1 LHTEQ
6 VGPLAE
12 YRRKRNADLTSEP
25 MPQADAAGSGG
36 SSFVVQEHHA
46 RALHWDFRLE
56 RDGVLVSWAVPKGL
70 PPDPKVNHLAVQ
82 TEDHPL
88 EYASFEGKIP
98 AGEYGGG
105 QVTIWDRGTYELE
118 KWNEREVM
126 VVLDGERVSGRFVLF
141 RTKGKNWM
149 MHRMDGPAIPGWA
162 PLPEHLEPMLATPG
176 ALPPAEVDDQ
186 WGFEMKWD
194 GVRTLARVEGGR
206 VTLTSRNDIDMTVAY
221 PELRALGEQLGTTQ
235 VLLDGE
241 IVTFDAQG
249 RPSFGR
255 LQKRMHVSSAAVASR
270 LAASDPAILLL
281 FDILHLEGQ
290 STVGLPY
297 RDRRNLL
304 EGLALSGAAWQ
315 TPPAFSGNGT
325 EAVRISQEQGLE
337 GVLAKRLASLYIP
350 GRRSPDWVKVKN
362 IRMQEVIIGGWRP
375 GSGRREDTIGSL
387 LLGLP
392 GNDSLLYAGKVGTG
406 FTQAALA
413 DLMKRLKPLSQK
425 ANPFGDIPRADARE
439 AQWVRP
445 ETVGEVVFTE
455 WTSQGR
461 LRHPAWR
468 GLRPDKRPDQVK
480 RET

>member
-1 LHTEQ
+1 MQTGQ
-6 VGPLAE
+6 VGPLSE

-25 MPQADAAGSGG
+25 MPKADAKGSGG
-36 SSFVVQEHHA
+36 ATFVVQEHHA

-88 EYASFEGKIP
+88 EYATFEGAIP
-98 AGEYGGG
+98 AGQYGGG
-105 QVTIWDRGTYELE
+105 QVTIWDHGTYQLE
-118 KWNEREVM
+118 KWSEREVM
-126 VVLDGERVSGRFVLF
+126 VVLAGERVSGRFVLF

-149 MHRMDGPAIPGWA
+149 IHRMNGPPSPAWT
-162 PLPEHLEPMLATPG
+162 PLPEHLEPMLATAG
-176 ALPPAEVDDQ
+176 ALPPADVDDQ
-186 WGFEMKWD
+186 WAFEMKWD

-206 VTLTSRNDIDMTVAY
+206 AVLTSRNDNDMTLAY
-221 PELRALGEQLGTTQ
+221 PELRPLGEQLGTTQ

-241 IVTFDAQG
+241 IVSFDAQG

-255 LQKRMHVSSAAVASR
+255 LQRRMHVSSAAVANR
-270 LAASDPAILLL
+270 LAASDPAILLI

-290 STVGLPY
+290 STLGLPY

-304 EGLALSGAAWQ
+304 EGLALSGPAWQ

-325 EAVRISQEQGLE
+325 EAVRVSQEQGLE
-337 GVLAKRLASLYIP
+337 GVVAKRLASFYTP

-362 IRMQEVIIGGWRP
+362 IRTQEVILGGWRP
-375 GSGRREDTIGSL
+375 GSGRREDAIGSL

-392 GNDSLLYAGKVGTG
+392 GKDSLEYVGKVGTG

-413 DLMKRLKPLSQK
+413 DLIKRLQPLSQETS
-425 ANPFGDIPRADARE
+425 PFGDIPRADARE
-439 AQWVRP
+439 ARWVQP
-445 ETVGEVVFTE
+445 SLVGEVVFTE

-468 GLRPDKRPDQVK
+468 GLRPDKRPDQVT